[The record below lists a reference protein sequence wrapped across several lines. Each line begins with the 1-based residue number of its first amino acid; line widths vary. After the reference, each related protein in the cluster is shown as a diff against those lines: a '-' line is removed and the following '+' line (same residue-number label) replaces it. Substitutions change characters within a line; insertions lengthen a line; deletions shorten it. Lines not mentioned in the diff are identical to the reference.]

1 MTNYI
6 FADLLVRIKVAYKA
20 RLVSVKVLKTK
31 LTIQFLYLL
40 YKIGLIKSFHILMND
55 LNILVYLKYK
65 KNGLPL
71 INSMDLV
78 SKPGKRVYWTL
89 TSLSKH
95 YRKHAL
101 SSFYIIS
108 TSKGLI
114 TSNEAL
120 LFKNISGEILCKV
133 KV

>member
-20 RLVSVKVLKTK
+20 KLTSVKVLKNK
-31 LTIQFLYLL
+31 LTFRFLYLL
-40 YKIGLIKSFHILMND
+40 YKIGLIKAFHILSNG
-55 LNILVYLKYK
+55 LNILVHLKYK
-65 KNGLPL
+65 KNGMPL
-71 INSMDLV
+71 IHSLTLI

-89 TSLSKH
+89 TTLSKH
-95 YRKHAL
+95 YKKHAM
-101 SSFYIIS
+101 STFYIIS

-120 LFKNISGEILCKV
+120 LYKNISGEILCKIQI
-133 KV
+133 

>member
-1 MTNYI
+1 MTNYN

-20 RLVSVKVLKTK
+20 HLTSIKVTKTK

-40 YKIGLIKSFHILMND
+40 YKIGLLKSFYISTTGNT
-55 LNILVYLKYK
+55 ILVHLKYK

-71 INSMDLV
+71 IHSLDLI
-78 SKPGKRVYWTL
+78 SKPSKRVYWNL
-89 TSLSKH
+89 TTLSKN
-95 YRKHAL
+95 YRKHAF

-108 TSKGLI
+108 TSKGLM

-120 LFKNISGEILCKV
+120 LYKNISGEILCKI
-133 KV
+133 KI

>member
-1 MTNYI
+1 MTNYN

-20 RLVSVKVLKTK
+20 KLTSVQVLKTK
-31 LTIQFLYLL
+31 LTLNFLYLL
-40 YKIGLIKSFHILMND
+40 YKIGLIKSFYVLSNN

-65 KNGLPL
+65 KNGSPL
-71 INSMDLV
+71 IHSIDLI

-89 TSLSKH
+89 TTLSKN
-95 YRKHAL
+95 YRKHSL

-120 LFKNISGEILCKV
+120 LYKNISGEILCKI
-133 KV
+133 KI

>member
-20 RLVSVKVLKTK
+20 RLVSVKVLKTN
-31 LTIQFLYLL
+31 LTIKFLYLL
-40 YKIGLIKSFHILMND
+40 YKIGLIKSFHILPND

-71 INSMDLV
+71 IYSMNLI

-89 TSLSKH
+89 TSLSKN

-108 TSKGLI
+108 TSKGLM

-120 LFKNISGEILCKV
+120 LFKNISGEVLCKIQV
-133 KV
+133 

>member
-1 MTNYI
+1 MTNYNL
-6 FADLLVRIKVAYKA
+6 ADLLVRIKVAYKA
-20 RLVSVKVLKTK
+20 KLVSVKVLKNK
-31 LTIQFLYLL
+31 LIFRFLYLL
-40 YKIGLIKSFHILMND
+40 YKIGLIKAFHVASNG

-65 KNGLPL
+65 KDGMPL
-71 INSMDLV
+71 IHSMDLI

-89 TSLSKH
+89 TTLSKN

-108 TSKGLI
+108 TSKGLM

-120 LFKNISGEILCKV
+120 LYKNISGEILCKI
-133 KV
+133 KI

>member
-40 YKIGLIKSFHILMND
+40 YKIGLIKSFHILTND

-71 INSMDLV
+71 IHSMDLV
-78 SKPGKRVYWTL
+78 SKPGKRVY
-89 TSLSKH
+89 
-95 YRKHAL
+95 
-101 SSFYIIS
+101 
-108 TSKGLI
+108 
-114 TSNEAL
+114 
-120 LFKNISGEILCKV
+120 
-133 KV
+133 

>member
-1 MTNYI
+1 MTNYN

-20 RLVSVKVLKTK
+20 KLVSVKVLKNK
-31 LTIQFLYLL
+31 LTFRFLYLL
-40 YKIGLIKSFHILMND
+40 YKIGLIKAFYIASNGLE
-55 LNILVYLKYK
+55 ILVYLKYK
-65 KNGLPL
+65 KDGTPL
-71 INSMDLV
+71 IHSMDLV

-89 TSLSKH
+89 TTLSKN

-108 TSKGLI
+108 TSKGLM

-120 LFKNISGEILCKV
+120 LYKNISGEILCKI
-133 KV
+133 KI